1 MKKTINSPTRLLI
14 ASLCVAVISA
24 AVRIVLTLTHLDVKY
39 GVYVPDSILPTAYH
53 IVLFALSVFLIAAAL
68 FTASKRSADYICP
81 NSNLTIFT
89 SCAAAFLLIAD
100 LLLTLYNIVA
110 SEASPAT
117 FDIFEICF
125 CIPTIIY
132 FLVLAKDAEK
142 RSAPIA
148 FLSFFP
154 IAWCAVC
161 LIRIYFDTTALNT
174 SPNKII
180 GEIALLA
187 AMLYFLTESRSK
199 LGIVSHRF
207 YLASS
212 TVAPI
217 LLMTSA
223 IPNLVLADRLS
234 ISASDHYLRY
244 AIDAVFAL
252 FIWARLAAYA
262 KDSSNKDNSI

>member
-1 MKKTINSPTRLLI
+1 MKKTINSPSRLLI
-14 ASLCVAVISA
+14 ASLCAAVLSVI
-24 AVRIVLTLTHLDVKY
+24 VRIVLTLTHLDVQY
-39 GVYVPDSILPTAYH
+39 GVYIPDSILPKAYH
-53 IVLFALSVFLIAAAL
+53 IVLFAISAVLIAAAVYS
-68 FTASKRSADYICP
+68 APKRGEDYICP
-81 NSNLTIFT
+81 ESNLTVFT
-89 SCAAAFLLIAD
+89 SCAAAFLLVAD
-100 LLLTLYNIVA
+100 LLVTLYNIVT

-125 CIPTIIY
+125 CIPAIIY
-132 FLVLAKDAEK
+132 FLILAKDAKK
-142 RSAPIA
+142 RSAAIA

-187 AMLYFLTESRSK
+187 AMLYFLNESRFK

-207 YLASS
+207 YLAAA

-234 ISASDHYLRY
+234 ISVSDHYLRY

-252 FIWARLAAYA
+252 FIWARLAVYA
-262 KDSSNKDNSI
+262 KNDSEK